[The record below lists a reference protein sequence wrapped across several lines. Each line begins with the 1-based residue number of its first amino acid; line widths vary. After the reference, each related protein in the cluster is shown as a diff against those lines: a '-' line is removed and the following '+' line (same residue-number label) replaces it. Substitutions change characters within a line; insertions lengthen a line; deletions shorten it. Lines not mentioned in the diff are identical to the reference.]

1 VHPDAA
7 PRRPNVI
14 LPSADADPRA
24 AQMRPGASSMGSWID
39 VERDAAQHHGV
50 TSARRAQELGVSAA
64 TFHRRTTAERG
75 WASPHPGVRT
85 SPFSVAGVKR
95 DLLVAMHVLRGTS
108 AAAGQAA
115 AWLHDLRRWPP
126 DRFELVVDHRGYL
139 PALGT
144 RYAVRRARWL
154 RSGDVVEL
162 DGVPSLTASAMLVSA
177 ARWPLRELRALLID
191 ALHRGL
197 VTVPAVRARVGTV
210 GPTAGVGGLRRLL
223 DEFEARTV
231 ESVFHD
237 DVLDELHQLGYRPS
251 RHPVR
256 IDTDDGRGVLA
267 DIALPWK
274 IAVEPEG
281 DSFHRTREQR
291 RKDRRRA
298 AQYAGTEW
306 RCVPV
311 DWRDWQLE
319 RSSVLAALDAAVLA
333 QWRAGVGRQ
342 VSLPPHLQH
351 R

>member
-1 VHPDAA
+1 
-7 PRRPNVI
+7 
-14 LPSADADPRA
+14 
-24 AQMRPGASSMGSWID
+24 MGSWID
-39 VERDAAQHHGV
+39 VERDAAAHHGV

-64 TFHRRTTAERG
+64 TFHRRATAARG
-75 WASPHPGVRT
+75 WGAPHPGVRT
-85 SPFSVAGVKR
+85 SPTSVAGVKR
-95 DLLVAMHVLRGTS
+95 DLLVATRALRGTS

-115 AWLHDLRRWPP
+115 TWLHDLRRWPP
-126 DRFELVVDHRGYL
+126 DRLEVVVDHRGYL
-139 PALGT
+139 PALGPP
-144 RYAVRRARWL
+144 YAMRRARWL
-154 RSGDVVEL
+154 RADDVAEI
-162 DGVPSLTASAMLVSA
+162 DGVPTLTVPALLLSV

-223 DEFEARTV
+223 DELADRTV

-237 DVLDELHQLGYRPS
+237 DVLEELLRLGYRPS

-267 DIALPWK
+267 DIGLPWK
-274 IAVEPEG
+274 VAVEPEG
-281 DSFHRTREQR
+281 DAYHRTREQR

-306 RCVPV
+306 RSVPV
-311 DWRDWQLE
+311 DWRDWHLE

-333 QWRAGVGRQ
+333 QWRAGVGTQ
-342 VSLPPHLQH
+342 VPLPPHLRH